1 MSVHRGALLT
11 RTSVLTSAWVHTAT
25 PTYHPEVNFGSA
37 VSATPQIGRSRERP
51 RVDQLQGPALA
62 ALGSRLQTQ
71 GMQ

>member
-1 MSVHRGALLT
+1 MSARRGALLT
-11 RTSVLTSAWVHTAT
+11 RTSVLTGVGTHCHT
-25 PTYHPEVNFGSA
+25 TYHPEVNFGSA

-62 ALGSRLQTQ
+62 APGSRLQTQ